1 MAKLGSIYRCRECDS
16 QSTVPLGRCPRCGE
30 WGTMEP
36 RTENVT
42 RVPQHSSSMIASTP
56 YQVTRLSTIE
66 LDDSSR
72 RCSGIP
78 EVDRVLGGGWVPGG
92 VLLLTGEPGVG
103 KSTLLL
109 QLSDLANKLGSQ
121 TLYIAGEESLSQVK
135 LRANRIGV
143 KSDLAF
149 SREINVHE
157 IISYFER
164 TATDL
169 VIIDSIQSIIADTQS
184 TPGSLTQVRE
194 ATAILTHAA
203 KTTNTTLVL
212 IGHVTKQ
219 GGIAGPKVIEHM
231 VDATLS
237 LESASSFKILRT
249 LKNRFGPVGEVGVFE
264 MISEGLLPLDNPS
277 QAFLAERRPEIPGSV
292 VLAGLEGQRSL
303 LLEVQA
309 LASKTP
315 HPSPRRVVQGL
326 DQRRVDVVLAVLE
339 RRVGLPLA
347 GLDIFIN
354 VAGGLRLTD
363 PGADLAVAIAT
374 YSAIVGKTLPA
385 QTAVVGEVGLAGEVR
400 SVKHMI
406 QRQKEAERSGYPY
419 LIAPTTQ
426 SNDDSGVRSVSEA
439 INLVWGNGAPINE
452 T

>member
-1 MAKLGSIYRCRECDS
+1 M
-16 QSTVPLGRCPRCGE
+16 
-30 WGTMEP
+30 
-36 RTENVT
+36 
-42 RVPQHSSSMIASTP
+42 
-56 YQVTRLSTIE
+56 
-66 LDDSSR
+66 
-72 RCSGIP
+72 
-78 EVDRVLGGGWVPGG
+78 
-92 VLLLTGEPGVG
+92 
-103 KSTLLL
+103 
-109 QLSDLANKLGSQ
+109 
-121 TLYIAGEESLSQVK
+121 
-135 LRANRIGV
+135 
-143 KSDLAF
+143 
-149 SREINVHE
+149 
-157 IISYFER
+157 
-164 TATDL
+164 
-169 VIIDSIQSIIADTQS
+169 
-184 TPGSLTQVRE
+184 
-194 ATAILTHAA
+194 
-203 KTTNTTLVL
+203 
-212 IGHVTKQ
+212 
-219 GGIAGPKVIEHM
+219 
-231 VDATLS
+231 
-237 LESASSFKILRT
+237 
-249 LKNRFGPVGEVGVFE
+249 FE

-354 VAGGLRLTD
+354 VAGGMKLTD